1 MDERDHLRL
10 ALSDAMRAVLRP
22 NDILCALGEDQWA
35 VILPELL
42 HSAQVSLAGSK
53 LVDAC
58 EVLRSNN
65 FPGQRGRFHAGG
77 AWAPEHANARSA

>member
-65 FPGQRGRFHAGG
+65 FPGSAGASMRVARGR
-77 AWAPEHANARSA
+77 PSTRTTRSA